1 MSRHKFNVGK
11 WLPSDQEFENKWVKK
26 IYEEAKSD
34 ENKNLLP
41 PVQALKELI
50 ESNRYIWNLFQMMFD
65 EIPQKD
71 VDTPAGTPQVR
82 DYHELLLV
90 LNRIIQRAPE
100 FNTTGLVGTPINA
113 VLDYPM
119 GTRAG
124 YVLFNDP
131 RVNAKMKGILDYWG
145 HYLQSP
151 ASSYVLNTSDKG
163 WLSTY
168 ALKEMAKEADGINF
182 LDLFK
187 TRSKDPEK
195 KFGYVSWDDFFTRKF
210 NPGIRPVAEPDNDDV
225 VANACESAP
234 YRVAR
239 NFPMKAKFWIKG
251 QPYSLIDLLHNDPWT
266 AKFEGG
272 TLYQAFLS
280 ALSYHRWNSP
290 VSGTIVKA
298 YNLNGTY
305 YGEALNQGFENPNG
319 PDLVAANNS
328 QAFLTSTAT
337 RAVIFIKA
345 DNPKIGLMCFVAVG
359 MGDVSNNEI
368 TVRIGQHVNKGDE
381 LGMFHFGGST
391 HVLLFRPEVN
401 IDFDLHGQKPGLDT
415 TNIKVRDTIARITNI

>member
-1 MSRHKFNVGK
+1 MTRHKFNVGK

-26 IYEEAKSD
+26 VYEEAKSE
-34 ENKNLLP
+34 ENNKLLP

-90 LNRIIQRAPE
+90 LNRLIQRAPE
-100 FNTTGLVGTPINA
+100 FNTTGLVDTPINA

-131 RVNAKMKGILDYWG
+131 RVNAKMKNILDYWG
-145 HYLQSP
+145 RYLQSEE
-151 ASSYVLNTSDKG
+151 SSYVLNTSDKG
-163 WLSTY
+163 WLSPY
-168 ALKEMAKEADGINF
+168 ALNEMAKEAGGDNF
-182 LDLFK
+182 VDLFAV
-187 TRSKDPEK
+187 RSTDVKQK
-195 KFGYVSWDDFFTRKF
+195 LGYTSWDDFFTRKF
-210 NPGIRPVAEPDNDDV
+210 KPGIRPVASPDDDDV
-225 VANACESAP
+225 IANACESAP
-234 YRVAR
+234 FRIAHDV
-239 NFPMKAKFWIKG
+239 PLKAKFWIKG

-266 AKFEGG
+266 SKFEGG
-272 TLYQAFLS
+272 TLY
-280 ALSYHRWNSP
+280 
-290 VSGTIVKA
+290 
-298 YNLNGTY
+298 
-305 YGEALNQGFENPNG
+305 
-319 PDLVAANNS
+319 

-337 RAVIFIKA
+337 RAVIFIQA

-368 TVRIGQHVNKGDE
+368 TVRIGQHVNKGDQ

-391 HVLLFRPEVN
+391 HVLLFRPEVKL
-401 IDFDLHGQKPGLDT
+401 DFDMHGQTPGLDT
-415 TNIKVRDTIARITNI
+415 TNIKVREAIARVE

>member
-1 MSRHKFNVGK
+1 MTRHKFNVGK

-26 IYEEAKSD
+26 VYEEAKSE
-34 ENKNLLP
+34 ENKKLLP

-90 LNRIIQRAPE
+90 LNRLIQRAPE
-100 FNTTGLVGTPINA
+100 FNTTGLVDTPINA

-131 RVNAKMKGILDYWG
+131 RVNAKMKNILDYWG
-145 HYLQSP
+145 RYLQSEE
-151 ASSYVLNTSDKG
+151 SSYVLNTSDKG
-163 WLSTY
+163 WLSPY
-168 ALKEMAKEADGINF
+168 ALNEMAKEAGGDNF
-182 LDLFK
+182 VDLFAVHSTDVK
-187 TRSKDPEK
+187 QKL
-195 KFGYVSWDDFFTRKF
+195 GYTSWDDFFTRKF
-210 NPGIRPVAEPDNDDV
+210 KPGIRPVASPDDDDV
-225 VANACESAP
+225 IANACESAP
-234 YRVAR
+234 FRIAHDV
-239 NFPMKAKFWIKG
+239 PLKAKFWIKG

-266 AKFEGG
+266 SKFEGG

-290 VSGTIVKA
+290 VSGKIVKA
-298 YNLNGTY
+298 YNLDGTY
-305 YGEALNQGFENPNG
+305 YGEALAQGFENPNG
-319 PDLVAANNS
+319 PDKVAANNS

-337 RAVIFIKA
+337 RAVIFIQA

-368 TVRIGQHVNKGDE
+368 TVRIGQHVNKGDQ

-391 HVLLFRPEVN
+391 HVLLFRPEVKL
-401 IDFDLHGQKPGLDT
+401 DFDMHGQTPGLDT
-415 TNIKVRDTIARITNI
+415 TNIKVREAIAHVE

>member
-1 MSRHKFNVGK
+1 MTRHKFNVGK

-26 IYEEAKSD
+26 VYEEAKSE

-90 LNRIIQRAPE
+90 LNRLIQRAPE
-100 FNTTGLVGTPINA
+100 FNTTGLVDTPINA

-131 RVNAKMKGILDYWG
+131 RVNAKMKNILDYWG
-145 HYLQSP
+145 RYLQSEE
-151 ASSYVLNTSDKG
+151 SSYVLNTSDKG
-163 WLSTY
+163 WLSPY
-168 ALKEMAKEADGINF
+168 ALNEMAKEAGGDNF
-182 LDLFK
+182 VDLFAVHSTDVK
-187 TRSKDPEK
+187 QKL
-195 KFGYVSWDDFFTRKF
+195 GYTSWDDFFTRKF
-210 NPGIRPVAEPDNDDV
+210 KPGIRPVASPDDDDV
-225 VANACESAP
+225 IANACESAP
-234 YRVAR
+234 FRIAHDV
-239 NFPMKAKFWIKG
+239 PLKAKFWIKG

-266 AKFEGG
+266 SKFEGG

-290 VSGTIVKA
+290 VSGKIVKA
-298 YNLNGTY
+298 YNLDGTY
-305 YGEALNQGFENPNG
+305 YGEALAQGFENPNG
-319 PDLVAANNS
+319 PDKVAANNS

-337 RAVIFIKA
+337 RAVIFIQA

-368 TVRIGQHVNKGDE
+368 TVRIGQHVNKGDQ

-391 HVLLFRPEVN
+391 HVLLFRPEVKL
-401 IDFDLHGQKPGLDT
+401 DFDMHGQTPGLDT
-415 TNIKVRDTIARITNI
+415 TNIKVREAIARVE

>member
-239 NFPMKAKFWIKG
+239 NLPMKAKFWIKG

-381 LGMFHFGGST
+381 LGMFHFGRST

>member
-1 MSRHKFNVGK
+1 MTRHKFNVGK

-26 IYEEAKSD
+26 VYEEAKSE
-34 ENKNLLP
+34 ENKKLLP

-90 LNRIIQRAPE
+90 LNRLIQRAPK
-100 FNTTGLVGTPINA
+100 FNTTGLVDTPINA

-131 RVNAKMKGILDYWG
+131 RVNAKMKNILDYWG
-145 HYLQSP
+145 RYLQSEE
-151 ASSYVLNTSDKG
+151 SSYVLNTSDKG
-163 WLSTY
+163 WLSPY
-168 ALKEMAKEADGINF
+168 ALNEIAKEAGGDNF
-182 LDLFK
+182 VDLFAVHSTDVK
-187 TRSKDPEK
+187 QKL
-195 KFGYVSWDDFFTRKF
+195 GYTSWDDFFTRKF
-210 NPGIRPVAEPDNDDV
+210 KPGIRPVASPDDDDV
-225 VANACESAP
+225 IANACESAP
-234 YRVAR
+234 FRIAHDV
-239 NFPMKAKFWIKG
+239 PLKAKFWIKG

-266 AKFEGG
+266 SKFEGG

-290 VSGTIVKA
+290 VSGKIVKA
-298 YNLNGTY
+298 YNLDGTY
-305 YGEALNQGFENPNG
+305 YGEALAQGFENPNG
-319 PDLVAANNS
+319 PDKVAANNS

-337 RAVIFIKA
+337 RAVIFIQA

-368 TVRIGQHVNKGDE
+368 TVRIGQHVNKGDQ

-391 HVLLFRPEVN
+391 HVLLFRPEVKL
-401 IDFDLHGQKPGLDT
+401 DFDMHGQTPGLDT
-415 TNIKVRDTIARITNI
+415 TNIKVREAIARVE

>member
-1 MSRHKFNVGK
+1 MTRHKFNVGK

-26 IYEEAKSD
+26 VYEEAKSE
-34 ENKNLLP
+34 ENNKLLP

-90 LNRIIQRAPE
+90 LNRLIQRAPE
-100 FNTTGLVGTPINA
+100 FNTTGLVDTPINA

-131 RVNAKMKGILDYWG
+131 RVNAKMKNILDYWG
-145 HYLQSP
+145 RYLQSEE
-151 ASSYVLNTSDKG
+151 SSYVLNTSDKG
-163 WLSTY
+163 WLSPY
-168 ALKEMAKEADGINF
+168 ALNEMAKEAGGDNF
-182 LDLFK
+182 VDLFAV
-187 TRSKDPEK
+187 RSTDVKQK
-195 KFGYVSWDDFFTRKF
+195 LGYTSWDDFFTRKF
-210 NPGIRPVAEPDNDDV
+210 KPGIRPVASPDDDDV
-225 VANACESAP
+225 IANACESAP
-234 YRVAR
+234 FRIAHDV
-239 NFPMKAKFWIKG
+239 PLKAKFWIKG

-266 AKFEGG
+266 SKFEGG

-290 VSGTIVKA
+290 VSGKIVKA
-298 YNLNGTY
+298 YNLDGTY
-305 YGEALNQGFENPNG
+305 YGEALAQGFENPNG
-319 PDLVAANNS
+319 PDKVAANNS

-337 RAVIFIKA
+337 RAVIFIQA

-368 TVRIGQHVNKGDE
+368 TVRIGQHVNKGDQ

-391 HVLLFRPEVN
+391 HVLLFRPEVKL
-401 IDFDLHGQKPGLDT
+401 DFDMHGQTPGLDT
-415 TNIKVRDTIARITNI
+415 TNIKVREAIAHVE

>member
-1 MSRHKFNVGK
+1 MTRHKFNVGK

-26 IYEEAKSD
+26 VYEEAKSE
-34 ENKNLLP
+34 ENNKLLP

-90 LNRIIQRAPE
+90 LNRLIQRAPE
-100 FNTTGLVGTPINA
+100 FNTTGLVDTPINA

-131 RVNAKMKGILDYWG
+131 RVNAKMKNILDYWG
-145 HYLQSP
+145 RYLQSEE
-151 ASSYVLNTSDKG
+151 SSYVLNTSDKR
-163 WLSTY
+163 WLSPY
-168 ALKEMAKEADGINF
+168 ALNEMAKEAGGDNF
-182 LDLFK
+182 VDLFAV
-187 TRSKDPEK
+187 RSTDVKQK
-195 KFGYVSWDDFFTRKF
+195 LGYTSWDDFFTRKF
-210 NPGIRPVAEPDNDDV
+210 KPGIRPVASPDDDDV
-225 VANACESAP
+225 IANACESAP
-234 YRVAR
+234 FRIAHDV
-239 NFPMKAKFWIKG
+239 PLKAKFWIKG

-266 AKFEGG
+266 SKFEGG

-290 VSGTIVKA
+290 VSGKIVKA
-298 YNLNGTY
+298 YNLDGTY
-305 YGEALNQGFENPNG
+305 YGEALAQGFENPNG
-319 PDLVAANNS
+319 PDKVAANNS

-337 RAVIFIKA
+337 RAVIFIQA

-368 TVRIGQHVNKGDE
+368 TVRIGQHVNKGDQ

-391 HVLLFRPEVN
+391 HVLLFRPEVKL
-401 IDFDLHGQKPGLDT
+401 DFDMHGQTPGLDT
-415 TNIKVRDTIARITNI
+415 TNIKVREAIAHVE

>member
-1 MSRHKFNVGK
+1 MTRHKFNVGK

-26 IYEEAKSD
+26 VYEEEKSE

-90 LNRIIQRAPE
+90 LNRLIQRAPK
-100 FNTTGLVGTPINA
+100 FNTTGLVDTPINA

-131 RVNAKMKGILDYWG
+131 RVNAKMKNILDYWG
-145 HYLQSP
+145 RYLQSEE
-151 ASSYVLNTSDKG
+151 SSYVLNTSDKG
-163 WLSTY
+163 WLSPY
-168 ALKEMAKEADGINF
+168 ALNEMAKEAGGDNF
-182 LDLFK
+182 VDLFAVHSTDVK
-187 TRSKDPEK
+187 QKL
-195 KFGYVSWDDFFTRKF
+195 GYTSWDDFFTRKF
-210 NPGIRPVAEPDNDDV
+210 KPGIRPVASPDDDDV
-225 VANACESAP
+225 IANACESAP
-234 YRVAR
+234 FRIAHDV
-239 NFPMKAKFWIKG
+239 PLKAKFWIKG

-266 AKFEGG
+266 SKFEGG

-290 VSGTIVKA
+290 VSGKIVKA
-298 YNLNGTY
+298 YNLDGTY
-305 YGEALNQGFENPNG
+305 YGEALAQGFENPNG
-319 PDLVAANNS
+319 PDKVAANNS

-337 RAVIFIKA
+337 RAVIFIQA

-368 TVRIGQHVNKGDE
+368 TVRIGQHVNKGDQ

-391 HVLLFRPEVN
+391 HVLLFRPEVKL
-401 IDFDLHGQKPGLDT
+401 DFDMHGQTPGLDT
-415 TNIKVRDTIARITNI
+415 TNIKVREAIAHVE

>member
-1 MSRHKFNVGK
+1 MTRHKFNVGK

-26 IYEEAKSD
+26 VYEEAKSE
-34 ENKNLLP
+34 ENKKLLP

-90 LNRIIQRAPE
+90 LNRLIQRAPK
-100 FNTTGLVGTPINA
+100 FNTTGLVDTPINA

-131 RVNAKMKGILDYWG
+131 RVNAKMKNILDYWG
-145 HYLQSP
+145 RYLQSEE
-151 ASSYVLNTSDKG
+151 SSYVLNTSDKG
-163 WLSTY
+163 WLSPY
-168 ALKEMAKEADGINF
+168 ALNEMAKEAGGDNF
-182 LDLFK
+182 VDLFAVHSTDVK
-187 TRSKDPEK
+187 QKL
-195 KFGYVSWDDFFTRKF
+195 GYTSWDDFFTRKF
-210 NPGIRPVAEPDNDDV
+210 KPGIRPVASPDDDDV
-225 VANACESAP
+225 IANACESAP
-234 YRVAR
+234 FRMAHDV
-239 NFPMKAKFWIKG
+239 PLKAKFWIKG

-266 AKFEGG
+266 SKFEGG

-290 VSGTIVKA
+290 VSGKIVKA
-298 YNLNGTY
+298 YNLDGTY
-305 YGEALNQGFENPNG
+305 YGEALAQGFENPNG
-319 PDLVAANNS
+319 PDKVAANNF

-337 RAVIFIKA
+337 RAVIFIQA

-368 TVRIGQHVNKGDE
+368 TVRIGQHVNKGDQ

-391 HVLLFRPEVN
+391 HVLLFRPEVKL
-401 IDFDLHGQKPGLDT
+401 DFDMHGQTPGLDT
-415 TNIKVRDTIARITNI
+415 TNIKVREAIARVE

>member
-1 MSRHKFNVGK
+1 MTRHKFNVGK

-26 IYEEAKSD
+26 VYEEAKSE

-90 LNRIIQRAPE
+90 LNRLIQRAPE
-100 FNTTGLVGTPINA
+100 FNTTGLVDTPINA

-131 RVNAKMKGILDYWG
+131 RVNAKMKNILDYWG
-145 HYLQSP
+145 RYLQSEE
-151 ASSYVLNTSDKG
+151 SSYVLNTSDKG
-163 WLSTY
+163 WLSPY
-168 ALKEMAKEADGINF
+168 ALNEMAKEAGGDNF
-182 LDLFK
+182 VDLFAV
-187 TRSKDPEK
+187 RSTDVKQK
-195 KFGYVSWDDFFTRKF
+195 LGYTSWDDFFTRKF
-210 NPGIRPVAEPDNDDV
+210 KPGIRPVASPDDDDV
-225 VANACESAP
+225 IANACESAP
-234 YRVAR
+234 FRMAHDV
-239 NFPMKAKFWIKG
+239 PLKAKFWIKG

-266 AKFEGG
+266 SKFEGG

-290 VSGTIVKA
+290 VSGKIVKA
-298 YNLNGTY
+298 YNLDGTY
-305 YGEALNQGFENPNG
+305 YGEALAQGFENPNG
-319 PDLVAANNS
+319 PDKVAANNS

-337 RAVIFIKA
+337 RAVIFIQA

-368 TVRIGQHVNKGDE
+368 TVRIGQHVNKGDQ

-391 HVLLFRPEVN
+391 HVLLFRPEVKL
-401 IDFDLHGQKPGLDT
+401 DFDMHGQTPGLDT
-415 TNIKVRDTIARITNI
+415 TNIKVREAIAHVE

>member
-1 MSRHKFNVGK
+1 M
-11 WLPSDQEFENKWVKK
+11 KK
-26 IYEEAKSD
+26 QRAKSE

-90 LNRIIQRAPE
+90 LNRLIQRAPK
-100 FNTTGLVGTPINA
+100 FNTTGLVDTPINA

-119 GTRAG
+119 GTRTG

-131 RVNAKMKGILDYWG
+131 RVNAKMKNILDYWG
-145 HYLQSP
+145 RYLQSEE
-151 ASSYVLNTSDKG
+151 SSYVLNTSDKG
-163 WLSTY
+163 WLSPY
-168 ALKEMAKEADGINF
+168 ALNEIAKEAGGDNF
-182 LDLFK
+182 VDLFAVHSTDVK
-187 TRSKDPEK
+187 QKL
-195 KFGYVSWDDFFTRKF
+195 GYTSWDDFFTRKF
-210 NPGIRPVAEPDNDDV
+210 KPGIRPVASPDDDDV
-225 VANACESAP
+225 IANACESAP
-234 YRVAR
+234 FRMAHDV
-239 NFPMKAKFWIKG
+239 PLKAKFWIKG

-266 AKFEGG
+266 SKFEGG

-290 VSGTIVKA
+290 VSGKIVKA
-298 YNLNGTY
+298 YNLDGTY
-305 YGEALNQGFENPNG
+305 YGEALAQGFENPNG
-319 PDLVAANNS
+319 PDKVAANNS

-337 RAVIFIKA
+337 RAVIFIQA

-368 TVRIGQHVNKGDE
+368 TVRIGQHVNKGDQ

-391 HVLLFRPEVN
+391 HVLLFRPEVKL
-401 IDFDLHGQKPGLDT
+401 DFDMHGQTPGLDT
-415 TNIKVRDTIARITNI
+415 TNIKVREAIAHVE

>member
-1 MSRHKFNVGK
+1 MTRHKFNVGK

-26 IYEEAKSD
+26 VYEEAKSE
-34 ENKNLLP
+34 ENNKLLP

-90 LNRIIQRAPE
+90 LNRLIQRAPK
-100 FNTTGLVGTPINA
+100 FNTTGLVDTPINA

-131 RVNAKMKGILDYWG
+131 RVNAKMKNILDYWG
-145 HYLQSP
+145 RYLQSED
-151 ASSYVLNTSDKG
+151 SSYVLNTSDKG
-163 WLSTY
+163 WLSPY
-168 ALKEMAKEADGINF
+168 ALNEMAKEAGGDNF
-182 LDLFK
+182 VDLFAVHSTDVK
-187 TRSKDPEK
+187 QKL
-195 KFGYVSWDDFFTRKF
+195 GYTSWDDFFTRKF
-210 NPGIRPVAEPDNDDV
+210 KPGIRPVASPDDDDV
-225 VANACESAP
+225 IANACES
-234 YRVAR
+234 VAHDV
-239 NFPMKAKFWIKG
+239 PLKAKFWIKG

-266 AKFEGG
+266 SKFEGG

-290 VSGTIVKA
+290 VSGKIVKA
-298 YNLNGTY
+298 YNLDGTY
-305 YGEALNQGFENPNG
+305 YGEALAQGFENPNG
-319 PDLVAANNS
+319 PDKVAANNF

-337 RAVIFIKA
+337 RAVIFIQA

-368 TVRIGQHVNKGDE
+368 TVRIGQHVNKGDQ

-391 HVLLFRPEVN
+391 HVLLFRPEVKL
-401 IDFDLHGQKPGLDT
+401 DFDMHGQTPGLDT
-415 TNIKVRDTIARITNI
+415 TNIKVREAIARVE

>member
-1 MSRHKFNVGK
+1 M
-11 WLPSDQEFENKWVKK
+11 
-26 IYEEAKSD
+26 
-34 ENKNLLP
+34 LP
-41 PVQALKELI
+41 PLQALKELI
-50 ESNRYIWNLFQMMFD
+50 ESDRYIWNLFQMMFD

-90 LNRIIQRAPE
+90 LNRLIQRAPE
-100 FNTTGLVGTPINA
+100 FNTTGLVGTSINA

-145 HYLQSP
+145 RYLQSED
-151 ASSYVLNTSDKG
+151 SSYVLNTSDKG
-163 WLSTY
+163 WLSSY
-168 ALKEMAKEADGINF
+168 ALNEMAKAADGDNF
-182 LDLFK
+182 LDLFAV
-187 TRSKDPEK
+187 RSTDVKQK
-195 KFGYVSWDDFFTRKF
+195 LGYTSWDDFFTRKF
-210 NPGIRPVAEPDNDDV
+210 KAGIRPIASPDDDDV
-225 VANACESAP
+225 IANACESAP
-234 YRVAR
+234 FRIAHDV
-239 NFPMKAKFWIKG
+239 PLKAKFWIKG
-251 QPYSLIDLLHNDPWT
+251 QPYSLINLLHNDPWT
-266 AKFEGG
+266 SKFEGG

-290 VSGTIVKA
+290 VSGKIVKA
-298 YNLNGTY
+298 YNLDGTY
-305 YGEALNQGFENPNG
+305 YGEALAQGFENPNG
-319 PDLVAANNS
+319 PDKVAANNS

-337 RAVIFIKA
+337 RAVIFIQA

-368 TVRIGQHVNKGDE
+368 TVRIGQHVNKGDQ

-391 HVLLFRPEVN
+391 HVLLFRPEVKL
-401 IDFDLHGQKPGLDT
+401 DFDMHGQTPGLDT
-415 TNIKVRDTIARITNI
+415 TNIKVREAIAHVE

>member
-1 MSRHKFNVGK
+1 MTRHKFNVGK

-26 IYEEAKSD
+26 VYEEAKSE
-34 ENKNLLP
+34 ENNKLLP

-90 LNRIIQRAPE
+90 LNRLIQRAPE
-100 FNTTGLVGTPINA
+100 FNTTGLVDTPINA

-131 RVNAKMKGILDYWG
+131 RVNVKMKNILDYWG
-145 HYLQSP
+145 RYLQSEE
-151 ASSYVLNTSDKG
+151 SSYVLNTSDKG
-163 WLSTY
+163 WLSPY
-168 ALKEMAKEADGINF
+168 ALNEMAKEAGGDNF
-182 LDLFK
+182 VDLFAV
-187 TRSKDPEK
+187 RSTDVKQK
-195 KFGYVSWDDFFTRKF
+195 LGYTSWDDFFTRKF
-210 NPGIRPVAEPDNDDV
+210 KPGIRPVASPDDDDV
-225 VANACESAP
+225 IANACESAP
-234 YRVAR
+234 FRIAHDV
-239 NFPMKAKFWIKG
+239 PLKAKFWIKG

-266 AKFEGG
+266 SKFEGG

-290 VSGTIVKA
+290 VSGKIVKA
-298 YNLNGTY
+298 YNLDGTY
-305 YGEALNQGFENPNG
+305 YGEALAQGFENPNG
-319 PDLVAANNS
+319 PDKVAANNS

-337 RAVIFIKA
+337 RAVIFIQA

-368 TVRIGQHVNKGDE
+368 TVRIGQHVNKGDQ

-391 HVLLFRPEVN
+391 HVLLFRPEVKL
-401 IDFDLHGQKPGLDT
+401 DFDMHGQTPGLDT
-415 TNIKVRDTIARITNI
+415 TNIKVREAIAHVE

>member
-1 MSRHKFNVGK
+1 MTRHKFNVGK

-26 IYEEAKSD
+26 VYEEAKSE
-34 ENKNLLP
+34 ENNKLLP

-90 LNRIIQRAPE
+90 LNRLIQRAPE
-100 FNTTGLVGTPINA
+100 FNTTGLVDTPINA

-131 RVNAKMKGILDYWG
+131 RVNAKMKNILDYWG
-145 HYLQSP
+145 RYLQSEE
-151 ASSYVLNTSDKG
+151 SSYVLNTSDKG
-163 WLSTY
+163 WLSPY
-168 ALKEMAKEADGINF
+168 ALNEMAKEAGGDNF
-182 LDLFK
+182 VDLFAV
-187 TRSKDPEK
+187 RSTDVKQK
-195 KFGYVSWDDFFTRKF
+195 LGYTSWDDFFTRKF
-210 NPGIRPVAEPDNDDV
+210 KPGIRPVASPDDDDV
-225 VANACESAP
+225 IANACESAP
-234 YRVAR
+234 FRMAHDV
-239 NFPMKAKFWIKG
+239 PLKAKFWIKG

-266 AKFEGG
+266 SKFEGG

-290 VSGTIVKA
+290 VSGKIVKA
-298 YNLNGTY
+298 YNLDGTY
-305 YGEALNQGFENPNG
+305 YGEALAQGFENPNG
-319 PDLVAANNS
+319 PDKVAANNF

-337 RAVIFIKA
+337 RAVIFIQA

-368 TVRIGQHVNKGDE
+368 TVRIGQHVNKGDQ

-391 HVLLFRPEVN
+391 HVLLFRPEVKL
-401 IDFDLHGQKPGLDT
+401 DFDMHGQTPGLDT
-415 TNIKVRDTIARITNI
+415 TNIKVREAIAHVE

>member
-1 MSRHKFNVGK
+1 MTRHKFNVGK

-26 IYEEAKSD
+26 VYEEAKSE

-90 LNRIIQRAPE
+90 LNRLIQRAPE
-100 FNTTGLVGTPINA
+100 FNTTGLVDTPINA

-131 RVNAKMKGILDYWG
+131 RVNAKMKNILDYWG
-145 HYLQSP
+145 RYLQSEE
-151 ASSYVLNTSDKG
+151 SSYVLNTSDKR
-163 WLSTY
+163 WLSPY
-168 ALKEMAKEADGINF
+168 ALNEMAKEAGGDNF
-182 LDLFK
+182 VDLFAV
-187 TRSKDPEK
+187 RSTDVKQK
-195 KFGYVSWDDFFTRKF
+195 LGYTSWDDFFTRKF
-210 NPGIRPVAEPDNDDV
+210 KPGIRPVASPDDDDV
-225 VANACESAP
+225 IANACESAP
-234 YRVAR
+234 FRMAHDV
-239 NFPMKAKFWIKG
+239 PLKAKFWIKG

-266 AKFEGG
+266 SKFEGG

-290 VSGTIVKA
+290 VSGKIVKA
-298 YNLNGTY
+298 YNLDGTY
-305 YGEALNQGFENPNG
+305 YGEALAQGFENPNG
-319 PDLVAANNS
+319 PDKVAANNF

-337 RAVIFIKA
+337 RAVIFIQA

-368 TVRIGQHVNKGDE
+368 TVRIGQHVNKGDQ

-391 HVLLFRPEVN
+391 HVLLFRPEVKL
-401 IDFDLHGQKPGLDT
+401 DFDMHGQTPGLDT
-415 TNIKVRDTIARITNI
+415 TNIKVREAIAHVE

>member
-187 TRSKDPEK
+187 TRSKYPEK

-239 NFPMKAKFWIKG
+239 NLPMKAKFWIKG

-328 QAFLTSTAT
+328 QAFLTFTAT

>member
-145 HYLQSP
+145 HYLQNP

-168 ALKEMAKEADGINF
+168 ALKEMAKEADGVNF

-239 NFPMKAKFWIKG
+239 NLPMKAKFWIKG

-415 TNIKVRDTIARITNI
+415 TNIKV

>member
-1 MSRHKFNVGK
+1 MTRHKFNVGK

-26 IYEEAKSD
+26 VYEEAKSE
-34 ENKNLLP
+34 ENNKLLP

-71 VDTPAGTPQVR
+71 VDTLAGTPQVR

-90 LNRIIQRAPE
+90 LNRLIQRAPE
-100 FNTTGLVGTPINA
+100 FNTTGLVDTPINA

-131 RVNAKMKGILDYWG
+131 RVNAKMKNILDYWG
-145 HYLQSP
+145 RYLQSEE
-151 ASSYVLNTSDKG
+151 SSYVLNTSDKR
-163 WLSTY
+163 WLSSY
-168 ALKEMAKEADGINF
+168 ALNEMAKEAGGDNF
-182 LDLFK
+182 VDLFAV
-187 TRSKDPEK
+187 RSTDVKQK
-195 KFGYVSWDDFFTRKF
+195 LGYTSWDDFFTRKF
-210 NPGIRPVAEPDNDDV
+210 KPGIRPVASPDDDDV
-225 VANACESAP
+225 IANACESAP
-234 YRVAR
+234 FRMAHDV
-239 NFPMKAKFWIKG
+239 PLKAKFWIKG

-266 AKFEGG
+266 SKFEGG

-290 VSGTIVKA
+290 VSGKIVKA
-298 YNLNGTY
+298 YNLDGTY
-305 YGEALNQGFENPNG
+305 YGEALAQGFENPNG
-319 PDLVAANNS
+319 PDKVAANNF

-337 RAVIFIKA
+337 RAVIFIQA

-368 TVRIGQHVNKGDE
+368 TVRIGQHVNKGDQ

-391 HVLLFRPEVN
+391 HVLLFRPEVKL
-401 IDFDLHGQKPGLDT
+401 DFDMHGQTPGLDT
-415 TNIKVRDTIARITNI
+415 TNIKVREAIARVE

>member
-1 MSRHKFNVGK
+1 MTRHKFNVGK

-26 IYEEAKSD
+26 VYEEAKSE
-34 ENKNLLP
+34 ENKKLLP

-90 LNRIIQRAPE
+90 LNRLIQRAPK
-100 FNTTGLVGTPINA
+100 FNTTGLVDTPINA

-131 RVNAKMKGILDYWG
+131 RVNAKMKNILDYWG
-145 HYLQSP
+145 RYLQSEE
-151 ASSYVLNTSDKG
+151 SSYVLNTSDKG
-163 WLSTY
+163 WLSPY
-168 ALKEMAKEADGINF
+168 ALNEIAKEAGGDNF
-182 LDLFK
+182 VDLFAVHSTDVK
-187 TRSKDPEK
+187 QKL
-195 KFGYVSWDDFFTRKF
+195 GYTSWDDFFTRKF
-210 NPGIRPVAEPDNDDV
+210 KPGIRPVASPDDDDV
-225 VANACESAP
+225 IATNACESAP
-234 YRVAR
+234 FRIAHDV
-239 NFPMKAKFWIKG
+239 PLKAKFWIKG

-266 AKFEGG
+266 SKFEGG

-290 VSGTIVKA
+290 VSGKIVKA
-298 YNLNGTY
+298 YNLDGTY
-305 YGEALNQGFENPNG
+305 YGEALAQGFENPNG
-319 PDLVAANNS
+319 PDKVAANNF

-337 RAVIFIKA
+337 RAVIFIQA

-368 TVRIGQHVNKGDE
+368 TVRIGQHVNKGDQ

-391 HVLLFRPEVN
+391 HVLLFRPEVKL
-401 IDFDLHGQKPGLDT
+401 DFDMHGQTPGLDT
-415 TNIKVRDTIARITNI
+415 TNIKVREAIARVE

>member
-1 MSRHKFNVGK
+1 MTRHKFNVGK

-26 IYEEAKSD
+26 VYEEAKSE
-34 ENKNLLP
+34 ENNKLLP

-90 LNRIIQRAPE
+90 LNRLIQRAPE
-100 FNTTGLVGTPINA
+100 FNTTGLVDTPINA

-131 RVNAKMKGILDYWG
+131 RVNAKMKNILDYWG
-145 HYLQSP
+145 RYLQSEE
-151 ASSYVLNTSDKG
+151 SSYVLNTSDKG
-163 WLSTY
+163 WLSPY
-168 ALKEMAKEADGINF
+168 ALNEMAKEAGGDNF
-182 LDLFK
+182 VDLFAV
-187 TRSKDPEK
+187 RSTDVKQK
-195 KFGYVSWDDFFTRKF
+195 LGYTSWDDFFTRKF
-210 NPGIRPVAEPDNDDV
+210 KPGIRPVASPDDDDV
-225 VANACESAP
+225 IANACESAP
-234 YRVAR
+234 FRMAHDV
-239 NFPMKAKFWIKG
+239 PLKAKFWIKG

-266 AKFEGG
+266 SKFEGG

-290 VSGTIVKA
+290 VSGKIVKA
-298 YNLNGTY
+298 YNLDGTY
-305 YGEALNQGFENPNG
+305 YGEALAQGFENPNG
-319 PDLVAANNS
+319 PDKVAANNF

-337 RAVIFIKA
+337 RAVIFIQA

-368 TVRIGQHVNKGDE
+368 IVRIGQHVNKGDQ

-391 HVLLFRPEVN
+391 HVLLFRPEVKL
-401 IDFDLHGQKPGLDT
+401 DFDMHGQTPGLDT
-415 TNIKVRDTIARITNI
+415 TNIKVREAIAHVE

>member
-1 MSRHKFNVGK
+1 MTRHKFNVGK

-26 IYEEAKSD
+26 VYEEAKSE
-34 ENKNLLP
+34 ENKKLLP

-90 LNRIIQRAPE
+90 LNRLIQRAPE
-100 FNTTGLVGTPINA
+100 FNTTGLVDTPINA

-131 RVNAKMKGILDYWG
+131 RVNAKMKNILDYWG
-145 HYLQSP
+145 RYLQSEE
-151 ASSYVLNTSDKG
+151 SSYVLNTSDKG
-163 WLSTY
+163 WLSPY
-168 ALKEMAKEADGINF
+168 ALNEMAKEAGGDNF
-182 LDLFK
+182 VDLFAVHSTDVK
-187 TRSKDPEK
+187 QKL
-195 KFGYVSWDDFFTRKF
+195 GYTSWDDFFTRKF
-210 NPGIRPVAEPDNDDV
+210 KPGIRPVASPDDDDV
-225 VANACESAP
+225 IANACESAP
-234 YRVAR
+234 FRMAHDV
-239 NFPMKAKFWIKG
+239 PLKAKFWIKG

-266 AKFEGG
+266 SKFEGG

-290 VSGTIVKA
+290 VSGKIVKA
-298 YNLNGTY
+298 YNLDGTY
-305 YGEALNQGFENPNG
+305 YGEALAQGFENPNG
-319 PDLVAANNS
+319 PDKVAANNS

-337 RAVIFIKA
+337 RAVIFIQA

-368 TVRIGQHVNKGDE
+368 TVRIGQHVNKGDQ

-391 HVLLFRPEVN
+391 HVLLFRPEVKL
-401 IDFDLHGQKPGLDT
+401 DFDMHGQTPGLDT
-415 TNIKVRDTIARITNI
+415 TNIKVREAIAHVE

>member
-1 MSRHKFNVGK
+1 MTRHKFNVGK

-26 IYEEAKSD
+26 VYEEAKSE
-34 ENKNLLP
+34 ENKKLLP

-90 LNRIIQRAPE
+90 LNRLIQRAPK
-100 FNTTGLVGTPINA
+100 FNTTGLVDTPINA

-131 RVNAKMKGILDYWG
+131 RVNAKMKNILDYWG
-145 HYLQSP
+145 RYLQSEE
-151 ASSYVLNTSDKG
+151 SSYVLNTSDKG
-163 WLSTY
+163 WLSPY
-168 ALKEMAKEADGINF
+168 ALNEIAKEAGGDNF
-182 LDLFK
+182 VDLFAVHSTDVK
-187 TRSKDPEK
+187 QKL
-195 KFGYVSWDDFFTRKF
+195 GYTSWDDFFTRKF
-210 NPGIRPVAEPDNDDV
+210 KPGIRPVASPDDDDV
-225 VANACESAP
+225 IANACESAP
-234 YRVAR
+234 FRIAHDV
-239 NFPMKAKFWIKG
+239 PLKAKFWIKG

-266 AKFEGG
+266 SKFEGG

-290 VSGTIVKA
+290 VSGKIVKA
-298 YNLNGTY
+298 YNLDGTY
-305 YGEALNQGFENPNG
+305 YGEALAQGFENPNG
-319 PDLVAANNS
+319 PDKVAANNF

-337 RAVIFIKA
+337 RAVIFIQA

-368 TVRIGQHVNKGDE
+368 TVRIGQHVNKGDQ

-391 HVLLFRPEVN
+391 HVLLFRPEVKL
-401 IDFDLHGQKPGLDT
+401 DFDMHGQTPGLDT
-415 TNIKVRDTIARITNI
+415 TNIKVREAIAHVE

>member
-1 MSRHKFNVGK
+1 MTRHKFNVGK

-26 IYEEAKSD
+26 VYEEAKSE

-90 LNRIIQRAPE
+90 LNRLIQRAPE

-113 VLDYPM
+113 VLDYSM

-131 RVNAKMKGILDYWG
+131 RVNAKMKNILDYWG
-145 HYLQSP
+145 RYLQSED
-151 ASSYVLNTSDKG
+151 SSYVLNTSDKG
-163 WLSTY
+163 WLSPY
-168 ALKEMAKEADGINF
+168 ALNEMAKEAGGDNSA
-182 LDLFK
+182 DLFAV
-187 TRSKDPEK
+187 RSTDVKQK
-195 KFGYVSWDDFFTRKF
+195 LGYTSWDDFFTRKF
-210 NPGIRPVAEPDNDDV
+210 KPGIRPVASPDDDDV
-225 VANACESAP
+225 IANACESAP
-234 YRVAR
+234 FRMAHDV
-239 NFPMKAKFWIKG
+239 PLKAKFWIKG

-266 AKFEGG
+266 SKFEGG

-290 VSGTIVKA
+290 VSGKIVKA
-298 YNLNGTY
+298 YNLDGTY
-305 YGEALNQGFENPNG
+305 YGEALAQGFENPNG
-319 PDLVAANNS
+319 PDKVAANNS
-328 QAFLTSTAT
+328 QAFLTSTAA
-337 RAVIFIKA
+337 RAVIFIQA

-368 TVRIGQHVNKGDE
+368 TVRIGQHVNKGDQ

-391 HVLLFRPEVN
+391 HVLLFRPEVKL
-401 IDFDLHGQKPGLDT
+401 DFDMHGQTPGLDT
-415 TNIKVRDTIARITNI
+415 TNIKVREAIAHVE

>member
-1 MSRHKFNVGK
+1 MTRHKFNVGK

-26 IYEEAKSD
+26 VYEEAKSE
-34 ENKNLLP
+34 ENKKLLP

-90 LNRIIQRAPE
+90 LNRLIQRAPK
-100 FNTTGLVGTPINA
+100 FNTTGLVDTPINA

-131 RVNAKMKGILDYWG
+131 RVNAKMKNILDYWG
-145 HYLQSP
+145 RYLQSED
-151 ASSYVLNTSDKG
+151 SSYVLNTSDKG
-163 WLSTY
+163 WLSPY
-168 ALKEMAKEADGINF
+168 ALNEMAKEAGGDNF
-182 LDLFK
+182 VDLFAVHSTDVK
-187 TRSKDPEK
+187 QKL
-195 KFGYVSWDDFFTRKF
+195 GYTSWDDFFTRKF
-210 NPGIRPVAEPDNDDV
+210 KPGIRPVASPDDDDV
-225 VANACESAP
+225 IANACESAP
-234 YRVAR
+234 FRIAHDV
-239 NFPMKAKFWIKG
+239 PLKAKFWIKG

-266 AKFEGG
+266 SKFEGG

-290 VSGTIVKA
+290 VSGKIVKA
-298 YNLNGTY
+298 YNLDGTY
-305 YGEALNQGFENPNG
+305 YGEALAQGFENPNG
-319 PDLVAANNS
+319 PDKVAANNF

-337 RAVIFIKA
+337 RAVIFIQA

-368 TVRIGQHVNKGDE
+368 TVRIGQHVNKGDQ

-391 HVLLFRPEVN
+391 HVLLFRPEVKL
-401 IDFDLHGQKPGLDT
+401 DFDMHGQTPGLDT
-415 TNIKVRDTIARITNI
+415 TNIKVREAIARVE

>member
-1 MSRHKFNVGK
+1 MGK
-11 WLPSDQEFENKWVKK
+11 KV
-26 IYEEAKSD
+26 YEEAKSE

-41 PVQALKELI
+41 PLQALKELI
-50 ESNRYIWNLFQMMFD
+50 ESDRYIWNLFQMMFD

-90 LNRIIQRAPE
+90 LNRLIQRAPE
-100 FNTTGLVGTPINA
+100 FNTTGLVGTSINA

-145 HYLQSP
+145 RYLQSED
-151 ASSYVLNTSDKG
+151 SSYVLNTSDKG
-163 WLSTY
+163 WLSSY
-168 ALKEMAKEADGINF
+168 ALNEMAKAADGDNF
-182 LDLFK
+182 LDLFAV
-187 TRSKDPEK
+187 RSTDVKQK
-195 KFGYVSWDDFFTRKF
+195 LGYTSWDDFFTRKF
-210 NPGIRPVAEPDNDDV
+210 KAGIRPIASPDDDDV
-225 VANACESAP
+225 IANACESAP
-234 YRVAR
+234 FRIAHDV
-239 NFPMKAKFWIKG
+239 PLKAKFWIKG
-251 QPYSLIDLLHNDPWT
+251 QPYSLINLLHNDPWT
-266 AKFEGG
+266 SKFEGG

-290 VSGTIVKA
+290 VSGKIVKA
-298 YNLNGTY
+298 YNLDGTY
-305 YGEALNQGFENPNG
+305 YGEALAQGFENPNG
-319 PDLVAANNS
+319 PDKVAANNS

-337 RAVIFIKA
+337 RAVIFIQA

-368 TVRIGQHVNKGDE
+368 TVRIGQHVNKGDQ

-391 HVLLFRPEVN
+391 HVLLFRPEVKL
-401 IDFDLHGQKPGLDT
+401 DFDMHGQTPGLDT
-415 TNIKVRDTIARITNI
+415 TNIKVREAIAHV

>member
-131 RVNAKMKGILDYWG
+131 RVNAKMKGILNYWG

-168 ALKEMAKEADGINF
+168 ALKEVAKEADGINF

-239 NFPMKAKFWIKG
+239 NLPIKAKFWIKG